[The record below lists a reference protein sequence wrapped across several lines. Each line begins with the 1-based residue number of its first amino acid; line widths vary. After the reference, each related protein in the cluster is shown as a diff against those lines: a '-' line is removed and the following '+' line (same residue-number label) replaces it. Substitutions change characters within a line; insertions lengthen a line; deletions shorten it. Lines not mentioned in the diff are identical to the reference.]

1 MPRNTK
7 KNNKISKKKSKIALS
22 GGLLKRDKISSASCV
37 REGKLPSYMDP
48 NFMKDVLKDEHHLP
62 EPKETYTQ
70 PQKLNLIPYA
80 EDKHKMK
87 PVLVKST
94 DLKELTSEDINFLNK
109 LQVVDIPHIIS
120 ENLAKTSETVTL
132 NLKDSTYNTD
142 LDESD
147 FVYVN
152 NLTVIMTDS
161 GNPKIV
167 IGDLE
172 DVFTKLSQYLPINFF
187 EIVFSLENLTNITFK
202 KKGLSGANLSID
214 NKTLK
219 FESA

>member
-1 MPRNTK
+1 MPRTKK

-22 GGLLKRDKISSASCV
+22 GGLNSKRKTHSASCGP
-37 REGKLPSYMDP
+37 REGKLPSYIDASFMDG
-48 NFMKDVLKDEHHLP
+48 VLKHDLP
-62 EPKETYTQ
+62 EPTQTYKQ
-70 PQKLNLIPYA
+70 PQKLDSIPDA

-87 PVLVKST
+87 PVLVKSK
-94 DLKELTSEDINFLNK
+94 DLKKLTPEDIK
-109 LQVVDIPHIIS
+109 LLEKLSIVDIPHISKNVAKKS
-120 ENLAKTSETVTL
+120 ESVIL
-132 NLKDSTYNTD
+132 NLDSTYNTD

-152 NLTVIMTDS
+152 NLTVNITNQGDDEI
-161 GNPKIV
+161 KID
-167 IGDLE
+167 DLE

-187 EIVFSLENLTNITFK
+187 EIVFSSDNITTVTFK
-202 KKGLSGANLSID
+202 KTGLIGDSLPIGN